1 MKTKLWSRGAA
12 TLIMCLATGAA
23 VVLRAGPGEPAAP
36 DPHAGHIMPRA
47 VPVAV
52 TTPAP
57 LPRTGWTVTADSAA
71 GTTVAANAI
80 DDNPSTTWR
89 TAATALPHTLTI
101 DTHNMVALSG

>member
-1 MKTKLWSRGAA
+1 MRKKLWSRGAA

-23 VVLRAGPGEPAAP
+23 VVLRADPGVPVAP
-36 DPHAGHIMPRA
+36 DPHAGHVMPRA

-57 LPRTGWTVTADSAA
+57 LPRTGWSVTADSSA
-71 GTTVAANAI
+71 GATTAGNAI
-80 DDNPSTTWR
+80 DNDPATTWR

-101 DTHNMVALSG
+101 DTNNLV